1 MLSDH
6 LEGGKGVEGTL
17 KKEGIYIY
25 IHTYIYIPIADSLCL
40 TAKFNTTW

>member
-6 LEGGKGVEGTL
+6 LECGKGVEGKL

-25 IHTYIYIPIADSLCL
+25 IHIHIDDSLCF
-40 TAKFNTTW
+40 TAEFNTTL

>member
-17 KKEGIYIY
+17 KKEGICIY
-25 IHTYIYIPIADSLCL
+25 IYIYIPIADSLCL